1 MKFPASD
8 KEKQLVFE
16 KADELVKH
24 LESAG
29 QCAADLSG
37 LLHENFLALH
47 EEYRKRIFA
56 AVTKINEKEWRIK
69 IQRANLLASERQER
83 VINSP

>member
-16 KADELVKH
+16 KADELIKH
-24 LESAG
+24 LESAE

-56 AVTKINEKEWRIK
+56 AVTKINEKEWRVK
-69 IQRANLLASERQER
+69 MQRANLLASGRQER
-83 VINSP
+83 VISSP